1 MTIPHGKIRVLLL
14 AGILA
19 AFQRGAIVW
28 AFGPANHRLFFSERR
43 ERTMTEISERILSE
57 RAGEPADPDS
67 FDEVSV
73 TPEMAGVANRAVSGP
88 VFVRVRGNE
97 VRWMWHVTARD
108 YVQYVYDPE
117 PAKEG
122 GAGVPVGTGGRW
134 RRDLY

>member
-117 PAKEG
+117 PAKE
-122 GAGVPVGTGGRW
+122 
-134 RRDLY
+134 

>member
-19 AFQRGAIVW
+19 VFQRGAIVW
-28 AFGPANHRLFFSERR
+28 AFGPANHRLFFSER
-43 ERTMTEISERILSE
+43 ILSE
-57 RAGEPADPDS
+57 RAEEPADPDS

-134 RRDLY
+134 RRELY